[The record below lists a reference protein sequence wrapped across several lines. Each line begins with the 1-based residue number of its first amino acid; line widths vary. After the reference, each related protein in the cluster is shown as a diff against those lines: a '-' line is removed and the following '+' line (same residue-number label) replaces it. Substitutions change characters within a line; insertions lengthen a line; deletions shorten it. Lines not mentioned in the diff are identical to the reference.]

1 MRRALEA
8 AFVAASDAYRTPRLD
23 RADFEREVLIRV
35 TRRLDRSYL
44 AVGPDT
50 VLRALELTS
59 TSDLYLTISCELG
72 LPDAWERVIEVHAAR
87 LDGLARQ
94 LGIVG
99 DAGSIGRDVLADLS
113 RPPASPPPRTRI
125 GTYDG
130 SGTLFA
136 WLAVVLRRG
145 GATQARRKTP
155 RPQSVEPR
163 ALDARPGPDHGDPVA
178 ALLDAEDGMTV
189 VRALQAA
196 WRALSTRE
204 QLALHFRFGESL
216 TLKEV
221 GSLLQLSESGTSRV
235 VSGALDRLREKV
247 RPLLKKDLLP
257 PDRLRLWMA
266 LWQAVGPESHQ
277 GDIR

>member
-1 MRRALEA
+1 MESSNHPNTDHRTAAWSGLRSPAVRRALEA

-136 WLAVVLRRG
+136 
-145 GATQARRKTP
+145 
-155 RPQSVEPR
+155 
-163 ALDARPGPDHGDPVA
+163 
-178 ALLDAEDGMTV
+178 
-189 VRALQAA
+189 
-196 WRALSTRE
+196 
-204 QLALHFRFGESL
+204 
-216 TLKEV
+216 
-221 GSLLQLSESGTSRV
+221 
-235 VSGALDRLREKV
+235 
-247 RPLLKKDLLP
+247 
-257 PDRLRLWMA
+257 
-266 LWQAVGPESHQ
+266 
-277 GDIR
+277 

>member
-1 MRRALEA
+1 
-8 AFVAASDAYRTPRLD
+8 
-23 RADFEREVLIRV
+23 
-35 TRRLDRSYL
+35 
-44 AVGPDT
+44 
-50 VLRALELTS
+50 
-59 TSDLYLTISCELG
+59 
-72 LPDAWERVIEVHAAR
+72 
-87 LDGLARQ
+87 
-94 LGIVG
+94 
-99 DAGSIGRDVLADLS
+99 
-113 RPPASPPPRTRI
+113 
-125 GTYDG
+125 
-130 SGTLFA
+130 
-136 WLAVVLRRG
+136 
-145 GATQARRKTP
+145 
-155 RPQSVEPR
+155 
-163 ALDARPGPDHGDPVA
+163 
-178 ALLDAEDGMTV
+178 MTV